1 MNLVS
6 ECVIKFKFY
15 LLSSLKLVIQN
26 DLLVLFL
33 VFYHERK
40 NNVKL
45 LYLCVGGETSSH
57 IRDIFVPITLEY
69 IAQATSLLVVGEE
82 YNKGHHFKEK

>member
-1 MNLVS
+1 MS
-6 ECVIKFKFY
+6 ECTTKFKLY
-15 LLSSLKLVIQN
+15 LFSSLHLLIQN

-33 VFYHERK
+33 VIYHERK

-57 IRDIFVPITLEY
+57 IRDICVPITPEY
-69 IAQATSLLVVGEE
+69 IAQAKKNPLIGEE
-82 YNKGHHFKEK
+82 YYKEKHFKEK